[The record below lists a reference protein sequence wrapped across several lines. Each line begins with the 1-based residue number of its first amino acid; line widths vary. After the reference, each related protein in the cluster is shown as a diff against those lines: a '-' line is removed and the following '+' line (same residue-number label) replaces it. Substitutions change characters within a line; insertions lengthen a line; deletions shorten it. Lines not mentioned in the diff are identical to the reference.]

1 MELAS
6 IILSII
12 ALLGSLVTYIVHDRK
27 IKRQEAK
34 INEYQ
39 LAKIKEEEEDS
50 KKAQICGNIIKYDK
64 GKRVLKVYNKGKAP
78 AKNIRIEGI
87 DENKFYIHGMDLLP
101 YELLNPQDSFELNI
115 LLYAG
120 SPKTLK
126 LKYLWDDA
134 TQDNNEF
141 TQVLSLI

>member
-6 IILSII
+6 LILSII

-27 IKRQEAK
+27 IKKQEAK

-50 KKAQICGNIIKYDK
+50 KKAQVCGNILKYDK

-87 DENKFYIHGMDLLP
+87 DENMFFDGTELLP
-101 YELLNPQDSFELNI
+101 FGLLNPQEAFELTFNI
-115 LLYAG
+115 YNINQHI
-120 SPKTLK
+120 LK
-126 LKYLWDDA
+126 ITIHWDDLSHN
-134 TQDNNEF
+134 DNTF
-141 TQVLSLI
+141 TQQLSLV

>member
-1 MELAS
+1 MEQAS
-6 IILSII
+6 LILSII
-12 ALLGSLVTYIVHDRK
+12 ALLGSLTTYIVHDRK
-27 IKRQEAK
+27 IKKQEAK

-87 DENKFYIHGMDLLP
+87 EENMFFDGTELLP
-101 YELLNPQDSFELNI
+101 FGLLNPQEAFELAFNI
-115 LLYAG
+115 YNINQHI
-120 SPKTLK
+120 LK
-126 LKYLWDDA
+126 ITIHWDDLSHN
-134 TQDNNEF
+134 DNTF
-141 TQVLSLI
+141 TQQLSLV

>member
-6 IILSII
+6 LILSII

-27 IKRQEAK
+27 IKKQEAK

-50 KKAQICGNIIKYDK
+50 KKAQVCGNIIKYDK

-78 AKNIRIEGI
+78 AKNIKIEGI
-87 DENKFYIHGMDLLP
+87 DENMFFDGTELLP
-101 YELLNPQDSFELNI
+101 FGLLNPQEAFELTFNI
-115 LLYAG
+115 YNINQHI
-120 SPKTLK
+120 LK
-126 LKYLWDDA
+126 ITIHWDDLSHN
-134 TQDNNEF
+134 DNTF
-141 TQVLSLI
+141 TQQLSLV

>member
-1 MELAS
+1 MEQAS
-6 IILSII
+6 LILSII
-12 ALLGSLVTYIVHDRK
+12 ALLGSLATYIVHDRK
-27 IKRQEAK
+27 IKKQEAK

-39 LAKIKEEEEDS
+39 LARFKEEEEDS
-50 KKAQICGNIIKYDK
+50 KKAQICGNIIKYYK
-64 GKRVLKVYNKGKAP
+64 GKRVLKVYNKGKSP

-101 YELLNPQDSFELNI
+101 YELLNPQDGFEMNI
-115 LLYAG
+115 VLYTG

-126 LKYLWDDA
+126 LSFFWDDA
-134 TQDNNEF
+134 VQDNNEF

>member
-6 IILSII
+6 LILSII

-27 IKRQEAK
+27 IKKQEAK

-50 KKAQICGNIIKYDK
+50 KKAQVCGNIIKYDK

-87 DENKFYIHGMDLLP
+87 DEEKFCVSGLDLFP
-101 YELLNPQDSFELNI
+101 YELLNPQESIEITIFSHLGIRN
-115 LLYAG
+115 
-120 SPKTLK
+120 TLP
-126 LKYLWDDA
+126 LSYYWDDA
-134 TQDNNEF
+134 SQKNNEF
-141 TQVLSLI
+141 KQVLSLL

>member
-6 IILSII
+6 LILSII

-27 IKRQEAK
+27 IKKQEAK

-50 KKAQICGNIIKYDK
+50 KKAQVCGNIIKYDK

-87 DENKFYIHGMDLLP
+87 DENMFFDGTELLP
-101 YELLNPQDSFELNI
+101 FGLLNSQEAFELTFNI
-115 LLYAG
+115 YNINQHI
-120 SPKTLK
+120 LK
-126 LKYLWDDA
+126 ITIHWDDLSHN
-134 TQDNNEF
+134 DNTF
-141 TQVLSLI
+141 TQQLSLV

>member
-6 IILSII
+6 LILSII

-27 IKRQEAK
+27 IKKQEAK

-50 KKAQICGNIIKYDK
+50 KKAQVCGNIIKYDK

-87 DENKFYIHGMDLLP
+87 DENMYFDGTELLP
-101 YELLNPQDSFELNI
+101 FGLLNPQEAFELTFNI
-115 LLYAG
+115 YNINQHI
-120 SPKTLK
+120 LK
-126 LKYLWDDA
+126 ITIHWDDLSHN
-134 TQDNNEF
+134 DNTF
-141 TQVLSLI
+141 TQQLSLV

>member
-64 GKRVLKVYNKGKAP
+64 DRACFVAARESIKHPLYTLSPNTNIKVLTSPY
-78 AKNIRIEGI
+78 
-87 DENKFYIHGMDLLP
+87 ENKVCIHKHFVHIG
-101 YELLNPQDSFELNI
+101 
-115 LLYAG
+115 
-120 SPKTLK
+120 
-126 LKYLWDDA
+126 
-134 TQDNNEF
+134 
-141 TQVLSLI
+141 